1 MPLLTTVGMLM
12 GGASAV
18 KGFLGGGK
26 MRSAGQRALAKI
38 EDVDL
43 QNAYANLKPSL
54 EAERRMFG
62 QSSTRMASVADVAQG
77 LDAAS
82 AMSLVGNTQ
91 GQLNEFEMQGI
102 QSMIDKDYEGDRLR
116 AGDEVRIQQQQEQRN
131 TQRRAEAISQIN
143 AGTQMQQSSLE
154 GAAGLAISA
163 GNAQSAADS
172 QAGFSG
178 AAERRLYNK
187 TKRQEFRAKNPG
199 MGFLGKNTGAGKVL
213 GKAGGFLGGLGS
225 KIIQGIGSLFG

>member
-77 LDAAS
+77 MDAAS

-102 QSMIDKDYEGDRLR
+102 QSMIDKNYDADKLR

-143 AGTQMQQSSLE
+143 AGTQMQQSALE

-163 GNAQSAADS
+163 GNAQAAAD
-172 QAGFSG
+172 AEGGFKG
-178 AAERRLYNK
+178 AAERRLSNK
-187 TKRQEFRAKNPG
+187 KARQDFRAKNPG
-199 MGFLGKNTGAGKVL
+199 KGFLGRNTAV
-213 GKAGGFLGGLGS
+213 GGFLGGVGS
-225 KIIQGIGSLFG
+225 KIIQGIGSLFGGSP